1 MALAEQT
8 ITAVRHAVSCRL
20 VGTVVEPLSRQD
32 LTHSIDPRSIACM
45 TEVMRIDR
53 ITYYE
58 AVYCARKVLV
68 KVVPLHSTDGA
79 FQPLLLED
87 SWMDATILG
96 SFAHDSIAA
105 FYGACFHEES
115 LMLVVECFNKLTLKH
130 AMRRTHLS
138 WSVKLCLARDVLRGL
153 AALHDDQIGHW

>member
-8 ITAVRHAVSCRL
+8 VTAVRHAVSCRL
-20 VGTVVEPLSRQD
+20 MGTAVEPLSLQD
-32 LTHSIDPRSIACM
+32 LTRIDPRSIACM
-45 TEVMRIDR
+45 TEVMRVDR

-79 FQPLLLED
+79 LQPLLLED

-105 FYGACFHEES
+105 FYGACFHEDS
-115 LMLVVECFNKLTLKH
+115 LMLVVECCNKLTLKH
-130 AMRRTHLS
+130 AMRCTHLS

-153 AALHDDQIGHW
+153 AALHADRIGHW